1 MRLVESLG
9 LGALPVLLDDWST
22 PFDSNITFAVRWEF
36 AHGGLMVRHSYAEL
50 LKKRIADEPGGN
62 STVGT

>member
-22 PFDSNITFAVRWEF
+22 PFDSNITFAVRWDF
-36 AHGGLMVRHSYAEL
+36 GHGGLMVRNS
-50 LKKRIADEPGGN
+50 PGER
-62 STVGT
+62 